1 MKRHF
6 RVNVL
11 FPILLAL
18 LSLEVSAL
26 VLPSDS
32 APEIYYSS
40 PQQYTIADITV
51 TGIKHYEASLLINI
65 SGLQVG
71 QQIAI
76 PGDDISNAIKKFW
89 RHGLFSDVTISAT
102 RKTNSKIWL
111 EIALKERPRLS
122 LINYHGLKKSEKEDI
137 ETSIGMIKGSQV
149 TPNLIN
155 RTEQIIT
162 AHFVDKGFHNVDVN
176 IVQRDDQANE
186 NQLIIDIFVDKK
198 EKVRVQNFYL
208 AGNEV
213 LSYNKA
219 NRTMKKTN
227 GKRLINMF
235 RTKKFISEEYKNDKT
250 TLIQKYNEL
259 GYRDAIIVSDSVVP
273 GEFENTVDVYLK
285 IEEGRKY
292 YFGNFNWV
300 GNTKFPSD
308 QLAYKMRIEPG
319 DVYNQSL
326 LTERLETDEDAVGS
340 LYSDN
345 GYLFYNLNPVE
356 VAIVDDSLINLEM
369 RIQEGPQATL
379 SNIFIRGNTKTNE
392 QVARRELRVKPGQLF
407 SKSALMR
414 SVRELSQLG
423 HFDPETLGANL
434 EVLPNAEDAT
444 VDLVFNVD
452 EKANDQIELSGGWG
466 AGMFVG
472 TLGLSFNNFSIQ
484 NFFDKESWK
493 PLPSGDGQ
501 TLSLRAQTNGRFYQN
516 YSISFRE
523 PWLGGKRPN
532 SLSVSAYRSIQT
544 GVSNNYGYYGGN
556 SGYGGGYGGYGGSS
570 YGNGYGSNYRTAE
583 MYDDS
588 KHLNV
593 TGVSIGFGKRL
604 TWPDDY
610 FMLYEELSYQ
620 RYDILNWY
628 FLGFDTGKSNILSL
642 TSTLTRSSI
651 DNPIYTRRGSK
662 FSMSLQLTPP
672 YSMFNDIDY
681 KNATESVKYKYVE
694 YHKWKFS
701 AQSFS
706 PLSNDAKLVLMS
718 RAEYGFLGYYTAD
731 ARSPFERFNLGGDG
745 LSGYN
750 LYGSETVGLR
760 GYENGSLTYYD
771 KSGQSAGNIY
781 TRLTMEL
788 RYPLMLET
796 SSTIYALG
804 FVEAG
809 RSWGDFRDFNPFELK
824 RAAGAGVRIFLPM
837 FGMMG
842 IDWAYGFDPA
852 EPRAGQA
859 NGSQFHFLIGQ
870 QF

>member
-1 MKRHF
+1 MTKLKGF
-6 RVNVL
+6 KL
-11 FPILLAL
+11 LIYSIIILPFFTVSGFG
-18 LSLEVSAL
+18 LSDDVQ
-26 VLPSDS
+26 
-32 APEIYYSS
+32 PEIYYSS
-40 PQQYTIADITV
+40 PQKYTIAGISV
-51 TGIKHYEASLLINI
+51 TGIKHYEENLLINI
-65 SGLQVG
+65 SGLEVG
-71 QQIAI
+71 GMINV
-76 PGDDISNAIKKFW
+76 PGEDITNSIRKFW
-89 RHGLFSDVTISAT
+89 RHGLFSDVSISAM
-102 RKTNSKIWL
+102 KIEGDSIWL
-111 EIALKERPRLS
+111 NISLTERPRLS

-137 ETSIGMIKGSQV
+137 EGMIGMIKGSQV

-155 RTEQIIT
+155 RTTQIIN
-162 AHFVDKGFHNVDVN
+162 AHFVEKGFNNVETN
-176 IVQRDDQANE
+176 IVQRDDQANP
-186 NQLIIDIFVDKK
+186 NQLIIDIYVDKK
-198 EKVRVQNFYL
+198 EKVKVNDFYIT
-208 AGNEV
+208 GNDV
-213 LSYNKA
+213 MSYTKI

-227 GKRLINMF
+227 SHKIINFF
-235 RTKKFISEEYKNDKT
+235 RTKKFIAEEFSNDQKA
-250 TLIQKYNEL
+250 LIDKYNEM
-259 GYRDAIIVSDSVVP
+259 GYRDAVIVSDSVNSDV
-273 GEFENTVDVYLK
+273 ENNKVDIYLRVQ
-285 IEEGRKY
+285 EGRKY
-292 YFGNFNWV
+292 YFGGFNWV

-308 QLAYKMRIEPG
+308 QLAFQMRIKPG
-319 DVYNQSL
+319 DVYNQKL
-326 LTERLETDEDAVGS
+326 LNERLESDDDAVGS

-345 GYLFYNLNPVE
+345 GYLFYQLNPVE

-379 SNIFIRGNTKTNE
+379 NQIIIRGNTKTNE

-423 HFDPETLGANL
+423 HFDPETLGQNL
-434 EVLPNAEDAT
+434 EVLPNQEDAT

-452 EKANDQIELSGGWG
+452 EKANDQVELSGGWG

-472 TLGLSFNNFSIQ
+472 TLGLSFNNFSLQ
-484 NFFDKESWK
+484 NFFDKESWR

-501 TLSLRAQTNGRFYQN
+501 SLSLKAQTNGKYYQN
-516 YSISFRE
+516 YSITFRE

-544 GVSNNYGYYGGN
+544 GVSRNNGYYGR
-556 SGYGGGYGGYGGSS
+556 SSSS
-570 YGNGYGSNYRTAE
+570 YGSYGSYGSSNYGSNYITKD

-593 TGVSIGFGKRL
+593 TGLSVGFGKRL
-604 TWPDDY
+604 SWPDDY

-620 RYDILNWY
+620 NYDIKNWY
-628 FLGFDTGKSNILSL
+628 FLGFDTGRSNILSL
-642 TSTLTRSSI
+642 TSSISRSSI
-651 DNPIYTRRGSK
+651 DNPIYTRRGSS
-662 FSMSLQLTPP
+662 FSFSLQLTPP
-672 YSMFNDIDY
+672 YSKFNDINYNTASKAD
-681 KNATESVKYKYVE
+681 KYKFIE
-694 YHKWKFS
+694 YHKWKFK

-706 PLSNDAKLVLMS
+706 PLSKDAKLVLMS
-718 RAEYGFLGYYTAD
+718 RAEYGFLGYYTKA

-771 KSGQSAGNIY
+771 EDGQSAGNIY

-796 SSTIYALG
+796 SSTIYVLG
-804 FVEAG
+804 FAEAG

-824 RAAGAGVRIFLPM
+824 RSGGVGVRIFLPM

-842 IDWAYGFDPA
+842 IDWAYGFDEA
-852 EPRAGQA
+852 ESGSGN
-859 NGSQFHFLIGQ
+859 NGSQFHFIIGQ

>member
-1 MKRHF
+1 M
-6 RVNVL
+6 V
-11 FPILLAL
+11 AL
-18 LSLEVSAL
+18 N
-26 VLPSDS
+26 LPSDS
-32 APEIYYSS
+32 VPEIYYSS
-40 PQQYTIADITV
+40 PQKYTIADITV
-51 TGIKHYEASLLINI
+51 SGIKHYEANLLINI
-65 SGLQVG
+65 SGLEVG
-71 QQIAI
+71 QEITV
-76 PGDDISNAIKKFW
+76 PGDDITNSIRKFW

-102 RKTNSKIWL
+102 KLVNSKIWL
-111 EIALKERPRLS
+111 NIDLKERPRLS
-122 LINYHGLKKSEKEDI
+122 LINYHGMKKSEKEEI
-137 ETSIGMIKGSQV
+137 EKSIAMIKGSQV

-155 RTEQIIT
+155 RTNQIIT
-162 AHFVDKGFHNVDVN
+162 AHFVEKGFHNVEVN
-176 IVQRDDQANE
+176 IIQRDDVSSE
-186 NQLIIDIFVDKK
+186 NQLIIDIYVDKK
-198 EKVRVQNFYL
+198 EKVRVDNL
-208 AGNEV
+208 HIVGNSV
-213 LSYNKA
+213 MSYNKI
-219 NRTMKKTN
+219 NRSMKKTN
-227 GKRLINMF
+227 GKRWINLF
-235 RTKKFISEEYKNDKT
+235 RTKKFIDDEYSNDKQA
-250 TLIQKYNEL
+250 LIAKYNEQ
-259 GYRDAIIVSDSVVP
+259 GYRDAILVQDSVVD
-273 GEFENTVDVYLK
+273 GEKENTVDIYLSV
-285 IEEGRKY
+285 EEGRKY
-292 YFGNFNWV
+292 YFGDFKWV

-308 QLAYKMRIEPG
+308 QLEFKMRIEEG

-345 GYLFYNLNPVE
+345 GYLFYNLQPVE
-356 VAIVDDSLINLEM
+356 VAIVSDSLINLEM

-379 SNIFIRGNTKTNE
+379 SNVAIRGNSKTNE

-423 HFDPETLGANL
+423 HFDPETLGQNL

-484 NFFDKESWK
+484 NFFDKESWR

-501 TLSLRAQTNGRFYQN
+501 TLSLRAQTNGKYYQN

-544 GVSNNYGYYGGN
+544 GVSNNYGYYGG
-556 SGYGGGYGGYGGSS
+556 SGSS
-570 YGNGYGSNYRTAE
+570 YGSGYGSSYGSGYGSGYSSQIPQ
-583 MYDDS
+583 YDDS

-593 TGVSIGFGKRL
+593 TGMSVGFGKRL
-604 TWPDDY
+604 SWPDDY
-610 FMLYEELSYQ
+610 FSLYEEISYQ

-642 TSTLTRSSI
+642 TSTISRSSI
-651 DNPIYTRRGSK
+651 DNPIYTRRGSS
-662 FSMSLQLTPP
+662 FSLSLQLTPP
-672 YSMFNDIDY
+672 YSMFNDLDY
-681 KNATESVKYKYVE
+681 NDATDAEKYKFIE

-701 AQSFS
+701 AKSFT
-706 PLSNDAKLVLMS
+706 PLSNDAKLILMS
-718 RAEYGFLGYYTAD
+718 RAEYGFLGSYNKD
-731 ARSPFERFNLGGDG
+731 AASPFERFNLGGDG

-750 LYGSETVGLR
+750 LYGSETIGLR

-771 KSGQSAGNIY
+771 NEGESAGNIY

-796 SSTIYALG
+796 SSTIYALA

-809 RSWGDFRDFNPFELK
+809 RSWGEL
-824 RAAGAGVRIFLPM
+824 
-837 FGMMG
+837 
-842 IDWAYGFDPA
+842 
-852 EPRAGQA
+852 
-859 NGSQFHFLIGQ
+859 
-870 QF
+870 

>member
-1 MKRHF
+1 MKRHII
-6 RVNVL
+6 VTLISSVML
-11 FPILLAL
+11 MLSSLSAVAL
-18 LSLEVSAL
+18 SI
-26 VLPSDS
+26 PNDS
-32 APEIYYSS
+32 VPEIYYSS
-40 PQQYTIADITV
+40 PQKYTIADISV

-65 SGLQVG
+65 SGLEVG
-71 QQIAI
+71 QEITI
-76 PGDDISNAIKKFW
+76 PGEEITNSIKKFW

-102 RKTNSKIWL
+102 KRVGSKIWL
-111 EIALKERPRLS
+111 NIDLTERPRLS
-122 LINYHGLKKSEKEDI
+122 LINYHGMKKSEKEDI
-137 ETSIGMIKGSQV
+137 EGAIGMIKGSQV

-155 RTEQIIT
+155 RTNQIIT
-162 AHFVDKGFHNVDVN
+162 AHFVEKGFHNVEVN
-176 IVQRDDQANE
+176 IIQRDDAANE
-186 NQLIIDIFVDKK
+186 NQLIIDIYVDKK
-198 EKVRVQNFYL
+198 EKVRVSNFYI
-208 AGNEV
+208 AGNDV
-213 LSYNKA
+213 MSYNKI
-219 NRTMKKTN
+219 NRAMKKTN
-227 GKRLINMF
+227 GKKIINFF
-235 RTKKFISEEYKNDKT
+235 RTKKFIDDEYDNDKN
-250 TLIQKYNEL
+250 TLITKYNEQ
-259 GYRDAIIVSDSVVP
+259 GYRDAIIVADSVVP
-273 GEFENTVDVYLK
+273 GELENTVDVYLSV
-285 IEEGRKY
+285 EEGRRY
-292 YFGNFNWV
+292 YFGDFNWV

-308 QLAYKMRIEPG
+308 QLEFKMRIESG

-345 GYLFYNLNPVE
+345 GYLFYNLQPVE
-356 VAIVDDSLINLEM
+356 VAIVSDSLINLEM

-379 SNIFIRGNTKTNE
+379 SDVAIRGNSKTNE

-423 HFDPETLGANL
+423 HFDPETLGQNL
-434 EVLPNAEDAT
+434 EVLPNADDAT

-484 NFFDKESWK
+484 NFFNKESWK

-501 TLSLRAQTNGRFYQN
+501 TLSLRAQTNGKYYQN

-544 GVSNNYGYYGGN
+544 GVSNNYGYYGGGSN
-556 SGYGGGYGGYGGSS
+556 YNPYNSYGSGYGSSS
-570 YGNGYGSNYRTAE
+570 YGNQYPT
-583 MYDDS
+583 YDES

-593 TGVSIGFGKRL
+593 TGASVGLGKRL
-604 TWPDDY
+604 SWPDDY
-610 FMLYEELSYQ
+610 FMLYNELSFQ
-620 RYDILNWY
+620 HYDILNWY

-642 TSTLTRSSI
+642 TSTITRSSI
-651 DNPIYTRRGSK
+651 DNPIYTRRGST
-662 FSMSLQLTPP
+662 FSFSLQLTPP

-681 KNATESVKYKYVE
+681 NNATDAEKYKFIE

-701 AQSFS
+701 AQSFT

-718 RAEYGFLGYYTAD
+718 RAEYGFLGAYNES

-750 LYGSETVGLR
+750 LYGSETIGLR

-771 KSGQSAGNIY
+771 NEGESAGNIY

-796 SSTIYALG
+796 SSTIYALA

-809 RSWGDFRDFNPFELK
+809 RSWGDFKDFNPFELK

-842 IDWAYGFDPA
+842 IDWAYGFDQA
-852 EPRAGQA
+852 EPRAGDA
-859 NGSQFHFLIGQ
+859 SGSQFHFIIGQ

>member
-1 MKRHF
+1 MKKNIIVTLISF
-6 RVNVL
+6 IAFMLSPLSVT
-11 FPILLAL
+11 AL
-18 LSLEVSAL
+18 N
-26 VLPSDS
+26 LPNDS
-32 APEIYYSS
+32 VPEIYYSS
-40 PQQYTIADITV
+40 PQRYTIEDITV
-51 TGIKHYEASLLINI
+51 SGIKHYEASLLINI
-65 SGLQVG
+65 SGLAVG
-71 QQIAI
+71 QEISI
-76 PGDDISNAIKKFW
+76 PGDDITNAIKKFW

-102 RKTNSKIWL
+102 KRVGSKIWL
-111 EIALKERPRLS
+111 NINLTERPRLS
-122 LINYHGLKKSEKEDI
+122 LINYHGMKKSEREDI
-137 ETSIGMIKGSQV
+137 EGSIGMIKGSQV

-155 RTEQIIT
+155 RTRQIIT
-162 AHFVDKGFHNVDVN
+162 AHFVEKGFHNVEVN
-176 IVQRDDQANE
+176 IVQRDDIANE
-186 NQLIIDIFVDKK
+186 NQLIIDIYVDKK
-198 EKVRVQNFYL
+198 EKVRIDNLYI

-213 LSYNKA
+213 LSYNKI
-219 NRTMKKTN
+219 NRSMKKTN
-227 GKRLINMF
+227 GKKIINFF
-235 RTKKFISEEYKNDKT
+235 RTKKFIDEEYKNDKQ
-250 TLIQKYNEL
+250 TLIAKYNEL
-259 GYRDAIIVSDSVVP
+259 GYRDAIIVADSVAP
-273 GEFENTVDVYLK
+273 GELENTVDVYLSV
-285 IEEGRKY
+285 EEGRKY
-292 YFGNFNWV
+292 YFGDFNWV

-308 QLAYKMRIEPG
+308 QLEFQMRIKSG
-319 DVYNQSL
+319 DVYNQAL
-326 LTERLETDEDAVGS
+326 LNERLESDEDAVGS

-345 GYLFYNLNPVE
+345 GYLFYNLQPVE
-356 VAIVDDSLINLEM
+356 VAIVADSLINLEM

-379 SNIFIRGNTKTNE
+379 SNVAIRGNTKTNE

-423 HFDPETLGANL
+423 HFDPETLGQNL
-434 EVLPNAEDAT
+434 EVIPNAEDAT
-444 VDLVFNVD
+444 VDLIFNVD

-501 TLSLRAQTNGRFYQN
+501 TLSLRAQTNGKYYQN

-544 GVSNNYGYYGGN
+544 GVSNNYGYYGSGSGYN
-556 SGYGGGYGGYGGSS
+556 PYNSYGSGYGSGYGNQYP
-570 YGNGYGSNYRTAE
+570 T
-583 MYDDS
+583 YDDS

-604 TWPDDY
+604 SWPDDY
-610 FMLYEELSYQ
+610 FMLYEELSFQ
-620 RYDILNWY
+620 HYDILNWY
-628 FLGFDTGKSNILSL
+628 FLGFETGKSNILSL

-662 FSMSLQLTPP
+662 FSVSLQLTPP
-672 YSMFNDIDY
+672 YSMFNDLDY
-681 KNATESVKYKYVE
+681 NDATDAEKYKFIE

-701 AQSFS
+701 AQSFT

-718 RAEYGFLGYYTAD
+718 RAEYGFLGSYNKD
-731 ARSPFERFNLGGDG
+731 AQSPFERFNLGGDG

-750 LYGSETVGLR
+750 LYGSETIGLR

-771 KSGQSAGNIY
+771 KYNQSAGNIY

-796 SSTIYALG
+796 SSTIYALA

-809 RSWGDFRDFNPFELK
+809 RSWGDFKDFNPFELK

-842 IDWAYGFDPA
+842 IDWAYGFDQA
-852 EPRAGQA
+852 ERLATGS
-859 NGSQFHFLIGQ
+859 NGSQFHFIIGQ

>member
-1 MKRHF
+1 MNAF
-6 RVNVL
+6 T
-11 FPILLAL
+11 
-18 LSLEVSAL
+18 
-26 VLPSDS
+26 LPVDS
-32 APEIYYSS
+32 TEAPEIYYSS
-40 PQQYTIADITV
+40 PQKYTIADITV
-51 TGIKHYEASLLINI
+51 TGIKHYEASLLVNI

-71 QQIAI
+71 QEITI
-76 PGDDISNAIKKFW
+76 PGDDITNAIKKFW

-102 RKTNSKIWL
+102 KKTGSKIWL
-111 EIALKERPRLS
+111 NIHLTERPRLS
-122 LINYHGLKKSEKEDI
+122 LINYHGLKKSEREDI
-137 ETSIGMIKGSQV
+137 EGTVGMIKGSQV

-162 AHFVDKGFHNVDVN
+162 AHFVEKGFHNVEVN
-176 IVQRDDQANE
+176 IVQRDDNANE
-186 NQLIIDIFVDKK
+186 NQLIIDIYVDKK
-198 EKVRVQNFYL
+198 EKVKVQNLYI
-208 AGNEV
+208 AGNQV
-213 LSYNKA
+213 MSYNKI
-219 NRTMKKTN
+219 NRAMKKTN
-227 GKRLINMF
+227 GKKIVNFF
-235 RTKKFISEEYKNDKT
+235 RTKKFIDEEFKNDKT
-250 TLIQKYNEL
+250 TLIDKYNEK

-273 GEFENTVDVYLK
+273 GEMENTVDVYLS

-292 YFGNFNWV
+292 YFGDFKWV
-300 GNTKFPSD
+300 GNTKYPSEMLEH
-308 QLAYKMRIEPG
+308 QMRIESG
-319 DVYNQSL
+319 DVYNQKL

-340 LYSDN
+340 IYSDN
-345 GYLFYNLNPVE
+345 GYLFYNLTPVE
-356 VAIVDDSLINLEM
+356 VAIVQDSVINLEM

-379 SNIFIRGNTKTNE
+379 NNIFIRGNTKTNE

-423 HFDPETLGANL
+423 HFDPETLGSNL

-501 TLSLRAQTNGRFYQN
+501 TLSLRAQTNGKYYQN

-544 GVSNNYGYYGGN
+544 GVSNNYGYYGGYGYG
-556 SGYGGGYGGYGGSS
+556 SGYGSS
-570 YGNGYGSNYRTAE
+570 YGYGNSYYPQ
-583 MYDDS
+583 YDDS

-593 TGVSIGFGKRL
+593 TGVSIGLGKRL
-604 TWPDDY
+604 SWPDDY

-620 RYDILNWY
+620 HYDILNWY
-628 FLGFDTGKSNILSL
+628 FLGFETGKSNILSL

-651 DNPIYTRRGSK
+651 DNPIYTRRGST
-662 FSMSLQLTPP
+662 FSVSLQLTPP
-672 YSMFNDIDY
+672 YSKFNDVDY
-681 KNATESVKYKYVE
+681 ADSRTTDAERYKFIE
-694 YHKWKFS
+694 YHKWKFK
-701 AQSFS
+701 AQSFT

-718 RAEYGFLGYYTAD
+718 RAEYGFLGYYSKD

-771 KSGQSAGNIY
+771 YNSESGSWDSQGNIY

-788 RYPLMLET
+788 RYPLMLEP

-824 RAAGAGVRIFLPM
+824 RSAGAGVRIFLPM

-852 EPRAGQA
+852 EPRAGSGA
-859 NGSQFHFLIGQ
+859 NGSQFHFIIGQ

>member
-1 MKRHF
+1 MTRQKRF
-6 RVNVL
+6 K
-11 FPILLAL
+11 LLRYL
-18 LSLEVSAL
+18 LLIIPFLSIYGSETT
-26 VLPSDS
+26 DNGQ
-32 APEIYYSS
+32 PEIYYSS
-40 PQQYTIADITV
+40 PQEYTIADITV
-51 TGIKHYEASLLINI
+51 SGIKHYEASLLVNI
-65 SGLQVG
+65 SGLVKG
-71 QQIAI
+71 STITV
-76 PGDDISNAIKKFW
+76 PGDEITNAIQKFW
-89 RHGLFSDVTISAT
+89 RHGLFSDVSISAT
-102 RKTNSKIWL
+102 KIEGDKIWL
-111 EIALKERPRLS
+111 NIALTERPRLS

-137 ETSIGMIKGSQV
+137 EDMIGMIKGSQV

-155 RTEQIIT
+155 RTKQLIN
-162 AHFVDKGFHNVDVN
+162 AHFVEKGFHNVETN
-176 IVQRDDQANE
+176 IIQRDDQANP
-186 NQLIIDIFVDKK
+186 NQLIVDVYVDKK
-198 EKVRVQNFYL
+198 EKVKVDNFYIQ
-208 AGNEV
+208 GNDV
-213 LSYNKA
+213 MSYIKA

-227 GKRLINMF
+227 GRKIFNLF
-235 RTKKFISEEYKNDKT
+235 RTKKFIADEFSNDKKN
-250 TLIQKYNEL
+250 LIDKYNEM
-259 GYRDAIIVSDSVVP
+259 GYRDAVIVKDSVAP
-273 GEFENTVDVYLK
+273 GEKENTVDVYLH

-292 YFGNFNWV
+292 YFGDFNWV

-308 QLAYKMRIEPG
+308 QLEFKMRIKPG
-319 DVYNQSL
+319 DVYNQKL
-326 LTERLETDEDAVGS
+326 LSERLETDEDAVGS

-345 GYLFYNLNPVE
+345 GYLFYQLTPVE
-356 VAIVDDSLINLEM
+356 TAIVNDSLINFEM

-379 SNIFIRGNTKTNE
+379 NQILIKGNTKTNE

-407 SKSALMR
+407 NKSALMR

-423 HFDPETLGANL
+423 HFDPETLGQNL
-434 EVLPNAEDAT
+434 EVLPNADDAT

-452 EKANDQIELSGGWG
+452 EKANDQVELSGGWG

-484 NFFDKESWK
+484 NFFNKEAWR

-501 TLSLRAQTNGRFYQN
+501 TLSLRAQTNGKYYQN
-516 YSISFRE
+516 YSITFRE

-544 GVSNNYGYYGGN
+544 GISNNYGYYGG
-556 SGYGGGYGGYGGSS
+556 SRYGGSYGSNYGGYGSQ
-570 YGNGYGSNYRTAE
+570 YGNYRTAD
-583 MYDDS
+583 MYNLN

-593 TGVSIGFGKRL
+593 SGMSVGFGKRL
-604 TWPDDY
+604 SWPDDY
-610 FMLYEELSYQ
+610 FTLYEELSYQ
-620 RYDILNWY
+620 NYDILNWY

-642 TSTLTRSSI
+642 TSSISRSSI
-651 DNPIYTRRGSK
+651 DNPIYTRRGSS
-662 FSMSLQLTPP
+662 FSFSLQLTPP
-672 YSMFNDIDY
+672 YSKFNNIDY
-681 KNATESVKYKYVE
+681 KNASKAEKYKFIE
-694 YHKWKFS
+694 YHKWKFK
-701 AQSFS
+701 AQSFT

-718 RAEYGFLGYYTAD
+718 RAEYGYLGYYTKD

-771 KSGQSAGNIY
+771 KDGQSAGNIY

-796 SSTIYALG
+796 SSTIYALA

-809 RSWGDFRDFNPFELK
+809 RSWGDFKDFNPFELK

-842 IDWAYGFDPA
+842 IDWAWGFDEA
-852 EPRAGQA
+852 EPRAGSGN
-859 NGSQFHFLIGQ
+859 NGSQFHFIIGQ